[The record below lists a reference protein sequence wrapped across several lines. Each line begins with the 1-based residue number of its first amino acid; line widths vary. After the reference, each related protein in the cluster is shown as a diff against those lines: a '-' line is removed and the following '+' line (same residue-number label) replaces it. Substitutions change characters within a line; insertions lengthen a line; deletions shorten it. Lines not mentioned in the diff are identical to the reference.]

1 MTIDEGGT
9 FAISRAGQF
18 RPAACFR
25 GSSAA
30 EPACF
35 RASAVA
41 GTDAGSGYTKMCARV
56 HAEVYTEVHAAVH
69 AGVKAGAN
77 STEGRSGGLLSW
89 K

>member
-18 RPAACFR
+18 RPAVCFR

-30 EPACF
+30 EAACF
-35 RASAVA
+35 RASAAA
-41 GTDAGSGYTKMCARV
+41 GTDSGSGYTKMCAWV
-56 HAEVYTEVHAAVH
+56 HAEVQIKMHAAVH
-69 AGVKAGAN
+69 AGVKAVGN
-77 STEGRSGGLLSW
+77 LMEGRSCDLLSC